1 MSGDAARL
9 QRYRERLAGA
19 LRALAGAPQ
28 LAVSFDG
35 APAHLDADGA
45 HLPPLQQPP
54 AEWTSWR
61 ALADR
66 LALRFR
72 HPLPLSRPLPDR
84 LAPLV
89 EALWQARLEAIG
101 AREWPGVAAN
111 LQASL
116 LESGRAAASRP
127 AAASLP
133 ERLRLI
139 AHHRLGVLPL
149 PAGLEQEVTG
159 WEAELLADGIELG
172 TLAAAAE
179 SPRRYAALA
188 VWIARRLSD
197 SSVAPDQGSAAR
209 QRSQAPDSDAPVS
222 RGRRRQG
229 HTGHAQTPEP
239 PGSDSASSVPYRIF
253 SRAHDQT
260 LRPGDL
266 APPDELARLRRRL
279 DVVAGPQR
287 RLVARLAR
295 RLERQLRTP
304 SPTGWQD
311 QQEQGWLDPRR
322 LHRLIV
328 DPGWPLPYRQR
339 LARQRRD
346 TVVCLLLDNSASMR
360 GQRIQLAALCADL
373 LTCSLERCG
382 IGVEV
387 LGFTTADWD
396 GGAAAAAWRAAG
408 RPPQPGRIAVRRHLL
423 YKSADQPWRRARNG
437 LGLMLRDDLLKENL
451 DGEALAWAAR
461 RLLSRPEWRR
471 ILIMLGDGAPHERAT
486 AEANG
491 EGYLRAH
498 LQTVV
503 ARLQRLPDLELL
515 AIGFGPGVEQDFP
528 RAVRL
533 RSPLQLAPALTEE
546 LVRLLGPRR
555 PRAQRLRRGRP
566 LGD

>member
-1 MSGDAARL
+1 MNSDAARL

-35 APAHLDADGA
+35 GPAHLDADGA
-45 HLPPLQQPP
+45 HLPPLDQPP
-54 AEWTSWR
+54 TNWASWR

-66 LALRFR
+66 LALRYR
-72 HPLPLSRPLPDR
+72 HPLPLFRPLPDK

-89 EALWQARLEAIG
+89 EALWQARAEAIG
-101 AREWPGVAAN
+101 AREWPGVAFN
-111 LQASL
+111 LQSSL
-116 LESGRAAASRP
+116 LESGRAALSQPTP
-127 AAASLP
+127 ANLP

-139 AHHRLGVLPL
+139 AHHRLSVVPL
-149 PAGLEQEVTG
+149 PQALQQEVTN
-159 WEAELLADGIELG
+159 WEAKLMASGIDPGALSA
-172 TLAAAAE
+172 TLE
-179 SPRRYAALA
+179 SPRRYAALSLC
-188 VWIARRLSD
+188 IARRLSD
-197 SSVAPDQGSAAR
+197 SAPDTTSPVR
-209 QRSQAPDSDAPVS
+209 QRTQAPENDSSAS
-222 RGRRRQG
+222 RGRRRRD
-229 HTGHAQTPEP
+229 HTGDARTPEL
-239 PGSDSASSVPYRIF
+239 PGSDVTLSAAYRIF
-253 SRAHDQT
+253 SRAHDQR

-266 APPDELARLRRRL
+266 AGPGELARLRRQL
-279 DVVAGPQR
+279 DTVAGPQR

-304 SPTGWQD
+304 RPTGWQD

-328 DPGWPLPYRQR
+328 DPGWPRPYRERRTRNQ
-339 LARQRRD
+339 RD

-360 GQRIQLAALCADL
+360 GRRIQLAALCANL
-373 LTCSLERCG
+373 LTLSLERCG

-396 GGAAAAAWRAAG
+396 GGAAAAAWRDAG
-408 RPPQPGRIAVRRHLL
+408 RPSHPGRIAVRRHLL
-423 YKSADQPWRRARNG
+423 YKSADQPWRRVRNG

-451 DGEALAWAAR
+451 DGEALEWAAR
-461 RLLSRPEWRR
+461 RLLSRPERRR

-491 EGYLRAH
+491 EGYLRSH
-498 LQTVV
+498 LQTVI
-503 ARLQRLPDLELL
+503 ARLQRQPGLELL

-533 RSPLQLAPALTEE
+533 RSPLELAPVLTEE
-546 LVRLLGPRR
+546 LIRLLGSRK
-555 PRAQRLRRGRP
+555 PRARRTSRARP
-566 LGD
+566 VG